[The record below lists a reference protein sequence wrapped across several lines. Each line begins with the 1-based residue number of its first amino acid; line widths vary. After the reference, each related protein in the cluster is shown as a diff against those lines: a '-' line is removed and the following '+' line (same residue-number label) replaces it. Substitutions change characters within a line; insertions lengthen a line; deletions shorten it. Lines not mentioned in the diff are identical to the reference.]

1 MRKLFVC
8 GALATA
14 LSSFAAPVA
23 AQTTTTS
30 VSAQSAPLEKR
41 WSVDFGIGW
50 DNTISGNVNSGA
62 IGVLNNQTVVILKNT
77 YADVYG
83 TGLHMRF
90 GGGYMIDDVSEVKVT
105 FTFQSLDADLV
116 RMGDIGVSN
125 LYGQYSDYQSFGLDV
140 GYRRYVQLGSNPAIR
155 GYGEALA
162 GIGFVDKTDVILVA
176 PSSNFVRDA
185 TDFYD
190 QTAAFN
196 LGINAGV
203 LYEVNPKLGVFGQVG
218 LRYVTGQGDVD
229 QFNDTSLDKINDK
242 SSRWAMPFTGGIR
255 FRF

>member
-1 MRKLFVC
+1 MRKLFLC

-30 VSAQSAPLEKR
+30 VSAQSAPREKR

-83 TGLHMRF
+83 TGLNMRF
-90 GGGYMIDDVSEVKVT
+90 GGGYMLDDVSELKLT
-105 FTFQSLDADLV
+105 FTFQSLDADLT
-116 RMGDIGVSN
+116 RLGDIGVSN
-125 LYGQYSDYQSFGLDV
+125 LYGQYSDYQSLSMDV
-140 GYRRYVQLGSNPAIR
+140 GYRRYLPFQSHPTIR
-155 GYGEALA
+155 GYGEALI
-162 GIGFVDKTDVILVA
+162 GIAFVDKTDVILVA

-190 QTAAFN
+190 QTAAFAF
-196 LGINAGV
+196 GVNAGV
-203 LYEVNPKLGVFGQVG
+203 LFDVNPKWSIFTQLG

-229 QFNDTSLDKINDK
+229 QFNDTSLDTINDK
-242 SSRWAMPFTGGIR
+242 SSRWAMPFTAGVR

>member
-30 VSAQSAPLEKR
+30 VSAQSAPREKR

-90 GGGYMIDDVSEVKVT
+90 GGGYMIDEETEVRAT
-105 FTFQSLDADLV
+105 FTLQSLDADLV
-116 RMGDIGVSN
+116 PMGDIG
-125 LYGQYSDYQSFGLDV
+125 LARPLPYG
-140 GYRRYVQLGSNPAIR
+140 
-155 GYGEALA
+155 
-162 GIGFVDKTDVILVA
+162 
-176 PSSNFVRDA
+176 
-185 TDFYD
+185 
-190 QTAAFN
+190 
-196 LGINAGV
+196 
-203 LYEVNPKLGVFGQVG
+203 
-218 LRYVTGQGDVD
+218 
-229 QFNDTSLDKINDK
+229 
-242 SSRWAMPFTGGIR
+242 
-255 FRF
+255 

>member
-8 GALATA
+8 GALAAA
-14 LSSFAAPVA
+14 LSFVAAPVG

-30 VSAQSAPLEKR
+30 VSAQSAAPEKR

-62 IGVLNNQTVVILKNT
+62 IGVLNDQTVVILKNT
-77 YADVYG
+77 YSDVYG
-83 TGLHMRF
+83 TGLNMRF
-90 GGGYMIDDVSEVKVT
+90 GGGYMLDDVSELKLT
-105 FTFQSLDADLV
+105 FTFQSLDADLT
-116 RMGDIGVSN
+116 RLGDIGVSN
-125 LYGQYSDYQSFGLDV
+125 LYGQYSDYQSLSMDV
-140 GYRRYVQLGSNPAIR
+140 GYRRYLPFQSHPGIR

-162 GIGFVDKTDVILVA
+162 GIAFVDKTDVILVA
-176 PSSNFVRDA
+176 PSSNFIRDA

-190 QTAAFN
+190 QTAAFA
-196 LGINAGV
+196 LGVNAGLLFDV
-203 LYEVNPKLGVFGQVG
+203 DPKWSIFTQIG

-229 QFNDTSLDKINDK
+229 QFNDTSLDTINDK
-242 SSRWAMPFTGGIR
+242 SSRWAMPFTAGIR